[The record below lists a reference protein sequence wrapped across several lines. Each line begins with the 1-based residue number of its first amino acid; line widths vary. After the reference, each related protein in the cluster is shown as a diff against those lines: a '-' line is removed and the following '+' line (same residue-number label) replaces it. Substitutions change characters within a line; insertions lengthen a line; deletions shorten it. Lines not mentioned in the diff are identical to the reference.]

1 METRID
7 GLLELQAAAVAVNY
21 LLPGGQRPVLPLL
34 GSYEQSECPAV
45 SLVAVGTDS
54 ATRPRWPFPPPPAT
68 PPPCRCSRRAAGVA
82 AVLWKKEAAERDRS
96 IRTAA
101 AATFFPLPPP
111 ISIDRLPCWS
121 MNRVRD

>member
-1 METRID
+1 
-7 GLLELQAAAVAVNY
+7 
-21 LLPGGQRPVLPLL
+21 
-34 GSYEQSECPAV
+34 
-45 SLVAVGTDS
+45 
-54 ATRPRWPFPPPPAT
+54 
-68 PPPCRCSRRAAGVA
+68 VA

-96 IRTAA
+96 IRPAA